1 MVPDLDFKEK
11 AALGSR
17 KARLS
22 GGLVEGLNTMCSQAC
37 GRPTGPELKNESK

>member
-22 GGLVEGLNTMCSQAC
+22 GDSTSVDKAGGEPLVS
-37 GRPTGPELKNESK
+37 